1 MYIHCF
7 QEVLGREKQSA
18 NIAGFYSPKKRTK
31 ERVGD
36 ANLNEKENREGGAD
50 GECGDDVMCV
60 KEMDKLTLEE
70 NCSEQEGIEEEKE
83 EEEGEDDDEGWIT
96 PENLRKVCEEMGGVL
111 DKEAQSLPVGCITT
125 DYAMQAS
132 PPFSLYPIVFSI
144 SLSTS
149 LCSLYL
155 SLPHSLYTL
164 CGVRMY
170 CCKWA

>member
-1 MYIHCF
+1 M
-7 QEVLGREKQSA
+7 LGREKQSA

-36 ANLNEKENREGGAD
+36 ANPNEKENREGGAD

-70 NCSEQEGIEEEKE
+70 NCEGIKEEKE
-83 EEEGEDDDEGWIT
+83 EENEEEEEENEGEDDDEGWIT
-96 PENLRKVCEEMGGVL
+96 PENLRKACEEMGGVL
-111 DKEAQSLPVGCITT
+111 DVEAQSLPVGCITT

-132 PPFSLYPIVFSI
+132 PPLSLYLTVFSI

-149 LCSLYL
+149 LYFLYL